1 MDSLLRNLGSAW
13 MSDAFAPCGTDCGH
27 LVVYSC
33 GWHSQDI
40 LR

>member
-1 MDSLLRNLGSAW
+1 MDSLFRTMGKAW
-13 MSDAFAPCGTDCGH
+13 MSDAFASCGIDCGH

-33 GWHSQDI
+33 GWPSQDV